1 MTYVSGGGQANGYFL
16 GVMSE
21 TLKASRTAVLVCQG
35 RAVAHGRIAV
45 GRFADPTAMPLLRP
59 EEREPVQRVRDGA
72 VPGPWPQR
80 LDYETVKASAELM
93 APRTVAIDDAVRA
106 HLAAKRPG
114 FSAPSGGPDAGS
126 STAPGFSA
134 PSVGPGAGSQHSFS
148 APSAGP
154 GAGSGT
160 APQVVILGAGL
171 DGRAWRMP
179 ELAGRAVFEV
189 DQPAS
194 QQDKRDRATA
204 LPGTP
209 PVFVPVDFGR
219 DRLGAALADAGHR
232 AGEATVWIWEG
243 VVPYLTAAEVA
254 ATTGEIAACSA
265 PGSRLIVN
273 YQAPSVRAT
282 VGRRVLGPL
291 MSVAGRRNPWAAE
304 PWRSVWT
311 AASMAAVLGRHGF
324 TVREDHDL
332 LTSATA
338 LGLAERRPTSRRN
351 GRVAVADR

>member
-1 MTYVSGGGQANGYFL
+1 MSAVAGQANGYFS

-21 TLKASRTAVLVCQG
+21 TLSASRTAVLVCQG
-35 RAVAHGRIAV
+35 RAAAHGRIAV
-45 GRFADPTAMPLLRP
+45 GRFADPTALPLLRP
-59 EEREPVQRVRDGA
+59 DEREPVQRVRDGA
-72 VPGPWPQR
+72 VPAPWPQR
-80 LDYETVKASAELM
+80 LDYETVKANAELM
-93 APRTVAIDDAVRA
+93 VPRTVAIDDALRA
-106 HLAAKRPG
+106 HLTPQGPG
-114 FSAPSGGPDAGS
+114 FSAPSAGPGAGNN
-126 STAPGFSA
+126 TAPQGPGFSA
-134 PSVGPGAGSQHSFS
+134 PSV
-148 APSAGP
+148 GP

-243 VVPYLTAAEVA
+243 VVPYLSAAEVA

-273 YQAPSVRAT
+273 YQTSSARLGRLVVRAMMAST
-282 VGRRVLGPL
+282 GRS
-291 MSVAGRRNPWAAE
+291 SVWARE
-304 PWRSVWT
+304 PWRSAWT
-311 AASMAAVLGRHGF
+311 PSAMAGLLARHGF
-324 TVREDHDL
+324 AVTRDDSLAEVAGTLGTPILHHR
-332 LTSATA
+332 A
-338 LGLAERRPTSRRN
+338 LGHS
-351 GRVAVADR
+351 RVAVADRT